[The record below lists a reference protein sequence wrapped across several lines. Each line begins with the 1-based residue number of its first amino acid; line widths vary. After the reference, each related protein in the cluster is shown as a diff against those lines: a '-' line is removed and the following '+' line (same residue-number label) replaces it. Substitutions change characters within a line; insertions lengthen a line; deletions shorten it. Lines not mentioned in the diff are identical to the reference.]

1 VFVLLRYTDVR
12 RRAAEARADEL
23 LTNAIPA
30 SIAARLKRG
39 EHRMAEAYPE
49 TTVLCADIVG
59 FTPWAN
65 RTDPDRVIGLLDDL
79 FTRFD
84 RIAEE
89 CGLEK
94 IKTMGD
100 AYMAVA
106 GAPIAR
112 PDHANAGVQMAQG
125 ILAATDDW
133 RVANDVALEV
143 RIGIASGPT
152 AGGVIGQ
159 QRILFD
165 LWGDTVNM
173 AQRMEATGV
182 AGRIQLLAETMERLR
197 DRFDFEPRVVEVKGL
212 GALTT
217 YLLERGEQG
226 RR

>member
-1 VFVLLRYTDVR
+1 VR

-39 EHRMAEAYPE
+39 EHPIAEAYPE
-49 TTVLCADIVG
+49 TTVLFADIVG

-84 RIAEE
+84 RIAAE

-112 PDHANAGVQMAQG
+112 PDHASAGVQMAQG

-152 AGGVIGQ
+152 AGGVD
-159 QRILFD
+159 RS
-165 LWGDTVNM
+165 
-173 AQRMEATGV
+173 ATNPVRSVG
-182 AGRIQLLAETMERLR
+182 
-197 DRFDFEPRVVEVKGL
+197 
-212 GALTT
+212 
-217 YLLERGEQG
+217 
-226 RR
+226 